1 MLCSSVFH
9 LRPIC
14 INCMFF
20 SSQLFKLINVADDT
34 TPSTKLYNEDD
45 MNESINDELT
55 KIHDWFKAK
64 KTFLKH
70 E

>member
-9 LRPIC
+9 FRPTC

-20 SSQLFKLINVADDT
+20 SSLLFKLINVADNI
-34 TPSTKLYNEDD
+34 TPITKLYNADD

-55 KIHDWFKAK
+55 TFHDWFKAK
-64 KTFLKH
+64 KT
-70 E
+70 